1 MGAGYGQRRAEGQAA
16 GSGACAVESASARS
30 CRRSRGTEGREAV
43 DEAKARTREA
53 IVGGASGDPRAHAQK
68 AATMPSLR
76 LVIVVGDCSLTS
88 PASYSLRPAWTKRR
102 RCPSRVSSVAFD
114 G

>member
-68 AATMPSLR
+68 AATMPILR
-76 LVIVVGDCSLTS
+76 LQFD
-88 PASYSLRPAWTKRR
+88 LRPAWTKRR
-102 RCPSRVSSVAFD
+102 RCPSRVCGLIFD
-114 G
+114 GAASSK